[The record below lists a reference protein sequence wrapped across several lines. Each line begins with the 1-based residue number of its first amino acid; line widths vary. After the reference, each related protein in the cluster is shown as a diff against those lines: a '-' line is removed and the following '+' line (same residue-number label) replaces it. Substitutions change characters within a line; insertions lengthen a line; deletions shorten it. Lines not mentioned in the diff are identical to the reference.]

1 MAALITIG
9 DEGTTLLDG
18 AIALP
23 EVRGRLRDKF
33 GRAITD
39 LRVSVTDRCNYK
51 CVYCRTGN
59 EGAQFSELPIA
70 DYLRMIRSLVALGIE
85 ELRPPPA
92 SPRWSRRSPRC
103 VLPTFPTAP
112 QPTAA
117 RPSISRSPRTATS
130 SKALPLPS

>member
-39 LRVSVTDRCNYK
+39 LRVSVTDRCNYR

-70 DYLRMIRSLVALGIE
+70 DYLRMVRIFVSLGVEKIRLTGGEPLLRSGLTEMIQ
-85 ELRPPPA
+85 ELA
-92 SPRWSRRSPRC
+92 GM
-103 VLPTFPTAP
+103 
-112 QPTAA
+112 
-117 RPSISRSPRTATS
+117 RTAYLPDG
-130 SKALPLPS
+130 KATDVGLPLDIA